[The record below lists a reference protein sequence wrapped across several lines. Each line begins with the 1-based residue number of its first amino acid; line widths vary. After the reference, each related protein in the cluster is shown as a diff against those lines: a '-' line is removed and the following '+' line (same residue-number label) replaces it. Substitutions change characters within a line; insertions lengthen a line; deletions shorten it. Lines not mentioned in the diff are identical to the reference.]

1 MGQQG
6 PKCTQM
12 DEDTCQGFRGAGR
25 NFFSFTIQAV
35 ALTFPKV
42 CSQFAPR
49 GPKFTWIS
57 SVQLISYFSL
67 IFSTF
72 FYLFFTVH
80 NFDRHCRN
88 DLFALETPQNSDYLT
103 FCLQYNVHFIR
114 FYHGFSVFW
123 CHIPQYQH
131 INHCTASCPQIK
143 VLSGISSVII
153 VQETNKDKQT
163 KADRKIS
170 WNSMPRI
177 PNLPVCHTP
186 WLNFQHFDAI

>member
-1 MGQQG
+1 MIFTAKNGDPPGAGKIWENRFLTGKMGQQG

-72 FYLFFTVH
+72 FHHLLYSAQLWQALQEWSFCTGNTTKLWLF
-80 NFDRHCRN
+80 NFFSLN
-88 DLFALETPQNSDYLT
+88 IMSILFVFIMD
-103 FCLQYNVHFIR
+103 FQY
-114 FYHGFSVFW
+114 
-123 CHIPQYQH
+123 
-131 INHCTASCPQIK
+131 
-143 VLSGISSVII
+143 
-153 VQETNKDKQT
+153 
-163 KADRKIS
+163 
-170 WNSMPRI
+170 
-177 PNLPVCHTP
+177 
-186 WLNFQHFDAI
+186 FDAIFHNISTSNTALLLAHR

>member
-72 FYLFFTVH
+72 FHHLLYRPQLWQALQEWSFCTGNTTKLWLF
-80 NFDRHCRN
+80 NFLSSIWCPFYSFLSWIFSILMPYSTISAHQTLHCFLPTDKSFVRHI
-88 DLFALETPQNSDYLT
+88 FGDY
-103 FCLQYNVHFIR
+103 CAR
-114 FYHGFSVFW
+114 D
-123 CHIPQYQH
+123 
-131 INHCTASCPQIK
+131 
-143 VLSGISSVII
+143 
-153 VQETNKDKQT
+153 KD
-163 KADRKIS
+163 
-170 WNSMPRI
+170 
-177 PNLPVCHTP
+177 V
-186 WLNFQHFDAI
+186 

>member
-1 MGQQG
+1 MRLNLLPRKSFIKSCLLLPSRACLAVRFTAKNGDPPGAGKIWENRFLTGKMGQQG

-72 FYLFFTVH
+72 FHHLLYSAQLWQALQEWSFCTGNTTKLWLF
-80 NFDRHCRN
+80 NF
-88 DLFALETPQNSDYLT
+88 
-103 FCLQYNVHFIR
+103 
-114 FYHGFSVFW
+114 
-123 CHIPQYQH
+123 
-131 INHCTASCPQIK
+131 
-143 VLSGISSVII
+143 LSSI
-153 VQETNKDKQT
+153 
-163 KADRKIS
+163 
-170 WNSMPRI
+170 
-177 PNLPVCHTP
+177 
-186 WLNFQHFDAI
+186 